1 MSIIANLVARFTADT
16 SGFEAGTKRAGQS
29 MKSMMSASL
38 SLQKAAA
45 GLTAAYIGGRALVG
59 AIRSVTDAAMA
70 QESAERKLVAALA
83 LTGDATG
90 SNVSWIK
97 EYAAALQKET
107 IYSDKEILNQV
118 ALAKNMGL
126 STTEIER
133 ATVAAIGLAAKY
145 DKDLGQAMK
154 LVTLASKGETGQ
166 LKEMGIVVG
175 KNLTSQEKYNELIRQ
190 GAAGFALA
198 KSATKDA
205 AGAAAQ
211 LANSWED
218 IKEIIGDVPLQM
230 LEQFAADAAKV
241 LAAIKAELDKL
252 LTVKKQFDSLSPQ
265 MQQSVTQAYE
275 SQTGNKFGYY
285 DMPAWSMPGVM
296 TSQTQRQFVE
306 PTDGGYAQRLL
317 DDAYSRSSGRSTAGL
332 GTDGAAAITPDMAA
346 AREQILKLN
355 DDLRTQ
361 IEIQHELAAGNK
373 HAAETVRLK
382 TEVEKAFAEGSAEA
396 TAAMTKYG
404 SAMEYL
410 DNLKARAAAGDLVKS
425 MEEEN
430 EYLSLLREGREEEA
444 EALRVVNGLRREG
457 IDLLPEETQ
466 RIEELIEAN
475 EKLQKGY
482 GNDIGGGI
490 SGAVSAMQDDLGGLG
505 DLSFDV
511 VTEGIDGLA
520 DAMTNA
526 LFEAEDLGQAMEDLA
541 VDIAKMVAQWAIKSA
556 ITSALGGIEFG
567 GGSAKG
573 NVFGPSGL
581 VPFARGGVVDRPTL
595 FPFARGTGLMGEAGP
610 EGILPL
616 KRTAGGELGVRAE
629 LGSSGGGRVEALL
642 GRIVTLLGQRQ
653 QVNLNAT
660 IADGRDVVTRR
671 QMESREGERMVMYHV
686 GRNS

>member
-38 SLQKAAA
+38 ALQRTVIGLAATY
-45 GLTAAYIGGRALVG
+45 LGGRGLIA
-59 AIRSVTDAAMA
+59 ATRSMVSAAMDA
-70 QESAERKLVAALA
+70 ESADRSLASALQISGQYSVRNASLLARQAERMQDLTLYSDEQIKTQQALA
-83 LTGDATG
+83 LTMGA
-90 SNVSWIK
+90 SVS
-97 EYAAALQKET
+97 
-107 IYSDKEILNQV
+107 EIDG
-118 ALAKNMGL
+118 M
-126 STTEIER
+126 TE
-133 ATVAAIGLAAKY
+133 AAIGMAAAY
-145 DKDLGQAMK
+145 NKDLGQAMRT
-154 LVTLASKGETGQ
+154 VALARQGETGQ
-166 LKEMGIVVG
+166 LKEMGIVVD
-175 KNLTSQEKYNELIRQ
+175 
-190 GAAGFALA
+190 LA
-198 KSATKDA
+198 KSKQEQFFQVMDLGKRNFQRASEDTQTLQGAVSELADEWKTLREEIAKPLTPAIKGVMRFVQQELRGGQGGQTAWHQIQALPKDQQRSLWTAYSQWTKERGVKEDFGYLSELTA
-205 AGAAAQ
+205 AYARSGDVQAGVAA
-211 LANSWED
+211 D
-218 IKEIIGDVPLQM
+218 IK
-230 LEQFAADAAKV
+230 A
-241 LAAIKAELDKL
+241 
-252 LTVKKQFDSLSPQ
+252 
-265 MQQSVTQAYE
+265 
-275 SQTGNKFGYY
+275 
-285 DMPAWSMPGVM
+285 
-296 TSQTQRQFVE
+296 
-306 PTDGGYAQRLL
+306 
-317 DDAYSRSSGRSTAGL
+317 TAGL

-361 IEIQHELAAGNK
+361 IEIQQELAAGNT
-373 HAAETVRLK
+373 HAAETVRFK
-382 TEVEKAFAEGSAEA
+382 TEAEKAFVEGSAEA

-404 SAMEYL
+404 SALEYV
-410 DNLKARAAAGDLVKS
+410 DNLKARAAAGDLIES

-482 GNDIGGGI
+482 GNDIGVGI

-511 VTEGIDGLA
+511 VTEGIDGMA

-526 LFEAEDLGQAMEDLA
+526 IFEAEDLGQAMEDLA
-541 VDIAKMVAQWAIKSA
+541 VDIAKMVAQWAIKQA
-556 ITSALGGIEFG
+556 ITSALGGINFG
-567 GGSAKG
+567 GASAKG

-616 KRTAGGELGVRAE
+616 KRTAAGELGVRAE
-629 LGSSGGGRVEALL
+629 LGSSGSGQVEALL
-642 GRIVTLLGQRQ
+642 GRIVTLLGRRQ
-653 QVNLNAT
+653 QVTLNAT

-686 GRNS
+686 GRNQ

>member
-29 MKSMMSASL
+29 MKSMMSTSL
-38 SLQKAAA
+38 ALQKAAA

-83 LTGDATG
+83 LTGDATD

-97 EYAAALQKET
+97 EYATALQKQT
-107 IYSDKEILNQV
+107 IYSDKEILNQI

-175 KNLTSQEKYNELIRQ
+175 KNLTSREKYNELIRQ

-198 KSATKDA
+198 KSATKDTV
-205 AGAAAQ
+205 GAMDQ
-211 LANSWED
+211 LNNSWTDLQENLGEHLLPLIND
-218 IKEIIGDVPLQM
+218 FVTGLNRIVEAGNAVSDFISDLGKGMPDALRQAAIIEYQQTTGDVNAFQR
-230 LEQFAADAAKV
+230 
-241 LAAIKAELDKL
+241 
-252 LTVKKQFDSLSPQ
+252 
-265 MQQSVTQAYE
+265 VTQP
-275 SQTGNKFGYY
+275 TGGE
-285 DMPAWSMPGVM
+285 AM
-296 TSQTQRQFVE
+296 TTPQHPRKWQAIL
-306 PTDGGYAQRLL
+306 AQYQKQWKQDRSIPHSLT
-317 DDAYSRSSGRSTAGL
+317 SSGL
-332 GTDGAAAITPDMAA
+332 GGDGAAALSETTQA
-346 AREQILKLN
+346 ARDQVLKLN
-355 DDLRTQ
+355 AALDDQ
-361 IEIQHELAAGNK
+361 ITMQLAVANGERNVAEQIQFNRALLEGYADEDLPAAIRMMGEYAAKLDELD
-373 HAAETVRLK
+373 
-382 TEVEKAFAEGSAEA
+382 
-396 TAAMTKYG
+396 AMK
-404 SAMEYL
+404 S
-410 DNLKARAAAGDLVKS
+410 RAAANDLIKS

-482 GNDIGGGI
+482 GNDIGVGI

-511 VTEGIDGLA
+511 VTEGIDGMA

-526 LFEAEDLGQAMEDLA
+526 IFEAEDLGQAMEDLA
-541 VDIAKMVAQWAIKSA
+541 VDIAKMVAQWAIKQA
-556 ITSALGGIEFG
+556 ITSALGGIGFG
-567 GGSAKG
+567 PANAKG

-616 KRTAGGELGVRAE
+616 KRTAAGELGVRAE
-629 LGSSGGGRVEALL
+629 LGSSGSGQVEALL
-642 GRIVTLLGQRQ
+642 GRIVTLLGRRQ
-653 QVNLNAT
+653 QVTLNAT

>member
-29 MKSMMSASL
+29 MKGMMSTSL
-38 SLQKAAA
+38 ALQKAAA

-97 EYAAALQKET
+97 EYATALQKQT
-107 IYSDKEILNQV
+107 IYSDKEILNQI

-154 LVTLASKGETGQ
+154 LITLAAKGETGQ

-175 KNLTSQEKYNELIRQ
+175 KNLSSQEKYNELIRQ
-190 GAAGFALA
+190 GVAGFALA
-198 KSATKDA
+198 KSATQDTT
-205 AGAAAQ
+205 GAMDQ
-211 LANSWED
+211 LNNSWGD
-218 IKEIIGDVPLQM
+218 LKENLAENVLPLVNDFVKGLNRIVEAGNAVSDFISDLGKGMPDALRQAAIIEYQQTTGDVNA
-230 LEQFAADAAKV
+230 FRR
-241 LAAIKAELDKL
+241 
-252 LTVKKQFDSLSPQ
+252 
-265 MQQSVTQAYE
+265 VTQP
-275 SQTGNKFGYY
+275 TGGE
-285 DMPAWSMPGVM
+285 AM
-296 TSQTQRQFVE
+296 TPPQYTKKWQAIL
-306 PTDGGYAQRLL
+306 AQYQNQLQQDQSIPHSL
-317 DDAYSRSSGRSTAGL
+317 TGSGL
-332 GTDGAAAITPDMAA
+332 GGDGAAALSETTQA
-346 AREQILKLN
+346 ARDQVLKLN
-355 DDLRTQ
+355 AALDDQ
-361 IEIQHELAAGNK
+361 ITRQLAVANGERNVSEQIQFNRALMEGYADEDLPAAIRMMGEYAAKLDELD
-373 HAAETVRLK
+373 
-382 TEVEKAFAEGSAEA
+382 
-396 TAAMTKYG
+396 AMK
-404 SAMEYL
+404 S
-410 DNLKARAAAGDLVKS
+410 RAAAGDLIES

-482 GNDIGGGI
+482 GNDIGVGI

-511 VTEGIDGLA
+511 VTEGIDGMA

-526 LFEAEDLGQAMEDLA
+526 IFEAEDLGQAMEDLA
-541 VDIAKMVAQWAIKSA
+541 VDIAKMVAQWAIKQA
-556 ITSALGGIEFG
+556 ITSALGGIGFG
-567 GGSAKG
+567 PANAKG

-616 KRTAGGELGVRAE
+616 KRTAAGELGVRAE
-629 LGSSGGGRVEALL
+629 LGSSGSGQVEALL
-642 GRIVTLLGQRQ
+642 GRIVTLLGRRQ
-653 QVNLNAT
+653 QVTLNAT

-686 GRNS
+686 GRNQ